1 MIYQSIDGILRILW
15 DFSCGETK
23 LMPQLGW
30 QNLHPK
36 LLEKNP
42 QMDGTFSGWNLW
54 GRIRQ
59 IDPPFKNGACDKR
72 LQRRYGLPPW
82 FFPRFIIYVGVVE
95 FLYVYPLC
103 GQTHSDRMAPQKL
116 RQRSGCQESST
127 PLDGIVAN
135 AISHFFGVGL
145 RLADEKSWLFHF
157 GFSPHTWWV
166 TTCFAPASGWT
177 IPAAPGVRP
186 SHKFHQI
193 SQDLRRFFNKSSD
206 KREKWDGKQANKCDF
221 TVSPVKIGTLPTD
234 QSVYLLDIFQNDK
247 SGAVPLPDQFF
258 WLPKENGWSK
268 QPEHVTDFFQPFL
281 LVTPPIL
288 VTWFI

>member
-1 MIYQSIDGILRILW
+1 MGFFLW
-15 DFSCGETK
+15 RNQADAPAWLAKSSPEAVGKTSTNGRDMQRLK
-23 LMPQLGW
+23 P
-30 QNLHPK
+30 
-36 LLEKNP
+36 
-42 QMDGTFSGWNLW
+42 LW
-54 GRIRQ
+54 K
-59 IDPPFKNGACDKR
+59 DPANWPTENFGACDKR

-127 PLDGIVAN
+127 ALDGIVAN

-166 TTCFAPASGWT
+166 TACFAPASGWT
-177 IPAAPGVRP
+177 IPAAQGVRP

-193 SQDLRRFFNKSSD
+193 SQNLRRFFNSS
-206 KREKWDGKQANKCDF
+206 
-221 TVSPVKIGTLPTD
+221 
-234 QSVYLLDIFQNDK
+234 
-247 SGAVPLPDQFF
+247 
-258 WLPKENGWSK
+258 SK
-268 QPEHVTDFFQPFL
+268 QTSAISPFHR
-281 LVTPPIL
+281 
-288 VTWFI
+288 